1 MTEPNSVK
9 AVLEQLAEAE
19 RQRAEPNL
27 SSKQRRARTVSR
39 LAAVQALYQ
48 MELAGEGVET
58 VITEFSNFRFD
69 ADIEGEALAEADEAY
84 FADIVRGVIES
95 QRDIDTAIKAR
106 LASNWKLERL
116 DATLRALLR
125 SGAWELIKHP
135 ETPREVVIDEYV
147 ELAKAFFDDAEA
159 RFVNAALDGV
169 AKDTRKYCRRSTSR
183 ASSRRSSGCSSLL
196 PILNGAGGWP
206 TMWRRSRL
214 ARVMNSS

>member
-19 RQRAEPNL
+19 KQRAEPNL

-84 FADIVRGVIES
+84 FGDIVRGVIES

-106 LASNWKLERL
+106 LASNWRLERI

-135 ETPREVVIDEYV
+135 ETPR
-147 ELAKAFFDDAEA
+147 
-159 RFVNAALDGV
+159 
-169 AKDTRKYCRRSTSR
+169 
-183 ASSRRSSGCSSLL
+183 
-196 PILNGAGGWP
+196 
-206 TMWRRSRL
+206 TMSPK
-214 ARVMNSS
+214 

>member
-1 MTEPNSVK
+1 MTQPNSLK
-9 AVLEQLAEAE
+9 SVLEHLTGAEKAAREGDAQLT
-19 RQRAEPNL
+19 
-27 SSKQRRARTVSR
+27 SCQRRARTVAR

-69 ADIEGEALAEADEAY
+69 GDIEGEALAEADEAY

-95 QRDIDTAIKAR
+95 QRDIDAAIKAR
-106 LASNWKLERL
+106 LASNWKLERI

-159 RFVNAALDGV
+159 KFVNAALDGV
-169 AKDTRKYCRRSTSR
+169 ARD
-183 ASSRRSSGCSSLL
+183 
-196 PILNGAGGWP
+196 
-206 TMWRRSRL
+206 
-214 ARVMNSS
+214 ARG